1 MRIKMIKKLKSL
13 LTKRDK
19 QLLMG
24 LFFFSIL
31 ISLIET
37 IGISIIMPFIA
48 LATDFTLIHSNEYYQ
63 YIYKLFEF
71 EKDVS
76 FVIAFGVILIFFYIF
91 RSAINLLYFY
101 ALNRFAQGRYHLL
114 AYRLFEKYMGLSYRD
129 YTTKNSSSLT
139 KAIVTEASNLTH
151 LISAFLFMLSEV
163 FVVIFIY
170 ALMLYV
176 NYKITLLLTVI
187 LVLNAI
193 LMLKTVSVKIKKA
206 GRVRAELQE
215 KFYEIVN
222 RSFGNFKLIKLQS
235 NSQDILDNF
244 GKSSFGFA
252 KANITNATLAQ
263 VPRLF
268 LEAVGFGLIVF
279 IITYLVWKYEN
290 NISAALALIS
300 MFVLALYRL
309 MPSINRIMSS
319 YNQILFLYKSLDIVH
334 NDLMYDSETLGEKSV
349 SFVKEI
355 KIKNLSFEYDDG
367 KPILTDI
374 NLSINKGS
382 KIAFVGESGSGK
394 STLVDIIIGLYK
406 PKKGTISSDNILL
419 EDSNIKSWR
428 SKVGYIPQSVYL
440 FDGTVGQNIAFG
452 LEYDVKKVD
461 EVLKKAKIYDFLATK
476 EGQNT
481 LVGEGGVMLSGGQKQ
496 RIAIARA
503 LYAEPEILVLDE
515 ATSALDDETE
525 RQIMDEIYEISEDKT
540 LIIIAHRLS
549 TIDRCDVVYRLEGGR
564 IK

>member
-1 MRIKMIKKLKSL
+1 MIHKLRSL

-19 QLLMG
+19 NFLLG

-31 ISLIET
+31 ISIIET

-48 LATDFTLIHSNEYYQ
+48 LATDFTLIHSNKYYE
-63 YIYKLFEF
+63 YIYKLFAF

-76 FVIAFGVILIFFYIF
+76 FVIAFGIILIFFYIF

-101 ALNRFAQGRYHLL
+101 MLNKFTQGRYHLL
-114 AYRLFEKYMGLSYRD
+114 AYRLFKNYMGMPYRD
-129 YTTKNSSSLT
+129 YITKNSSTLT
-139 KAIVTEASNLTH
+139 KSIVTEASNLTQ

-187 LVLNAI
+187 LVLNTI
-193 LMLKTVSVKIKKA
+193 LMLTTVSVKIKKA
-206 GRVRAELQE
+206 GKIRAELQE

-235 NSQDILDNF
+235 NNQDLLDNF

-263 VPRLF
+263 VPRFF

-279 IITYLVWKYEN
+279 IITYLVWIYEN
-290 NISAALALIS
+290 NISAVLSLIS
-300 MFVLALYRL
+300 MFILALYRL

-319 YNQILFLYKSLDIVH
+319 YNQILFLYKSLEIIH
-334 NDLMYDSETLGEKSV
+334 NDLMYDSESLGEDSI
-349 SFVKEI
+349 SFNHEI
-355 KIKNLSFEYDDG
+355 KIENLSFEYEEN
-367 KPILTDI
+367 KEILTNI
-374 NLSINKGS
+374 NLTIKKGS

-406 PKKGTISSDNILL
+406 PKKGRIFSDNTLL
-419 EDSNIKSWR
+419 NDNNIKSWR

-440 FDGTVGQNIAFG
+440 FDATVGENVTFG
-452 LEYDVKKVD
+452 LEYDSKKIND
-461 EVLKKAKIYDFLATK
+461 VLKKAKMYNFLKSK
-476 EGQNT
+476 EGENT

-503 LYAEPEILVLDE
+503 LYSDPEVLVLDE

-525 RQIMDEIYEISEDKT
+525 KEIMDEIYEISSDKT

-549 TIDRCDVVYRLEGGR
+549 TIDRCDVVYKLENGELC
-564 IK
+564 

>member
-1 MRIKMIKKLKSL
+1 MIKKLKSL

-19 QLLMG
+19 QLLIG

-37 IGISIIMPFIA
+37 IGISIIMPFIT

-63 YIYKLFEF
+63 YIYQLFAFDKE
-71 EKDVS
+71 VS
-76 FVIAFGVILIFFYIF
+76 FVINFGVVLIFFYIF
-91 RSAINLLYFY
+91 RSAINLFYFY
-101 ALNRFAQGRYHLL
+101 ALNRFTQGRYHLL
-114 AYRLFEKYMGLSYRD
+114 AYRLFENYMGLSYRD
-129 YTTKNSSSLT
+129 YITKNSSSLT

-193 LMLKTVSVKIKKA
+193 LMLKTISVKIKQA
-206 GRVRAELQE
+206 GKVRAEFQE

-235 NSQDILDNF
+235 NNQDILDDF

-268 LEAVGFGLIVF
+268 LEAVGFGLIIF

-290 NISAALALIS
+290 NISAVLALIS

-319 YNQILFLYKSLDIVH
+319 YNQMLFLYKSLDIVH
-334 NDLMYDSETLGEKSV
+334 NDAMQT
-349 SFVKEI
+349 
-355 KIKNLSFEYDDG
+355 
-367 KPILTDI
+367 
-374 NLSINKGS
+374 
-382 KIAFVGESGSGK
+382 
-394 STLVDIIIGLYK
+394 
-406 PKKGTISSDNILL
+406 
-419 EDSNIKSWR
+419 
-428 SKVGYIPQSVYL
+428 
-440 FDGTVGQNIAFG
+440 
-452 LEYDVKKVD
+452 
-461 EVLKKAKIYDFLATK
+461 
-476 EGQNT
+476 
-481 LVGEGGVMLSGGQKQ
+481 
-496 RIAIARA
+496 AIAEHPKEWFWMHKRWKK
-503 LYAEPEILVLDE
+503 
-515 ATSALDDETE
+515 TSEN
-525 RQIMDEIYEISEDKT
+525 IYN
-540 LIIIAHRLS
+540 
-549 TIDRCDVVYRLEGGR
+549 
-564 IK
+564 